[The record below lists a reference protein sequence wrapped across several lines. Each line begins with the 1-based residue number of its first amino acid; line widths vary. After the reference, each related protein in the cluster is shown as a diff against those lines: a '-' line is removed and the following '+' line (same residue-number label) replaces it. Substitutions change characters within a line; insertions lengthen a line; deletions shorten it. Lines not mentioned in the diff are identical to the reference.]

1 MAANKLKISQPIEPS
16 EATKVIK
23 NYSVQGLFVILQ
35 TPDGNKQEWLEPKQS
50 IKVPEAYI
58 SQQIKN
64 LHRRRLVTI
73 GN

>member
-1 MAANKLKISQPIEPS
+1 MVANNLKVSQPVPS
-16 EATKVIK
+16 PDVTKVVK

-35 TPDGNKQEWLEPKQS
+35 TPEGAIQKWLEPKQS
-50 IKVPEAYI
+50 IKVPETYI